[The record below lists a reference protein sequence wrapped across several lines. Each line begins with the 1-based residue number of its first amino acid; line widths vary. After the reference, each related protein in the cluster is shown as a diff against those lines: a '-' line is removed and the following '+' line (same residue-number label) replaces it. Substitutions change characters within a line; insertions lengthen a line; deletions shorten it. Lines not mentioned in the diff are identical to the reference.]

1 MKKIF
6 LCCVL
11 AVLSPQVWAELEV
24 ITLQHRSVED
34 VLPIVRPLLDKDGV
48 ASGMNSQLILRTSPR
63 NLAEIRML
71 LESIDTTP
79 RRLKITVMQN
89 VDNETVSRLTEV
101 SGSVGLGRDARVS
114 VPGGADNAGLTV
126 ETGQGANR
134 ARARIYS
141 TRSLEDDRKT
151 QQIQVLE
158 GNRAL
163 ISVGQSVPVMQ
174 RQVVQSPWNTQVVDS
189 TQYRD
194 VASGFYV
201 LPRVNGDRVTLEI
214 SAQNDT
220 LAPNSGNPPTT
231 RVQQV
236 NTTVSGRL
244 GEWLV
249 LGDTS
254 RQTADNAATLS
265 TRNISNAHERRN
277 TLLKVEEVAN

>member
-11 AVLSPQVWAELEV
+11 AFLSSPAWAELEV
-24 ITLQHRSVED
+24 ITLQHRSAED

-48 ASGMNSQLILRTSPR
+48 ASGMNNQLILRTSPH
-63 NLAEIRML
+63 NLAEIRKL
-71 LESIDTTP
+71 LESVDVTP

-89 VDNETVSRLTEV
+89 VDDETVSRLTEV

-126 ETGQGANR
+126 EAGQGANR

-194 VASGFYV
+194 VTSGFYV
-201 LPRVNGDRVTLEI
+201 RPRLRGDRVTLEI
-214 SAQNDT
+214 SAQNDA
-220 LAPNSGNPPTT
+220 LATGSGNQPIT
-231 RVQQV
+231 RVQQL
-236 NTTVSGRL
+236 NTTISGRL
-244 GEWLV
+244 GEWMV

-254 RQTADNAATLS
+254 QQASDDGSAIS
-265 TRNISNAHERRN
+265 TRSVSDVHERRN
-277 TLLKVEEVAN
+277 VLLKVEEVE